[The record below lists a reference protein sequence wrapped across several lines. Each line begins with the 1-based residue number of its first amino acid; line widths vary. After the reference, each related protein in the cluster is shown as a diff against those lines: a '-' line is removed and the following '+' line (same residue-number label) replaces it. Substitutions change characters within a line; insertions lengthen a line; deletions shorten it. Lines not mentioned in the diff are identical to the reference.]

1 MEKNQRCS
9 NKDTNTNSIGFCLL
23 PSELIQNILL
33 HLCIPE
39 IIRMKLLNK
48 FVLTTISDQSFIQQ
62 LNGGSHRDTW
72 IFVYTRRWRR
82 DNGVLH
88 GFSDRSVRWFKI
100 PVAEIMTGEVF
111 PGEDLYLLT
120 ASGNFLLFASNT
132 HSGIIAVDLVGKKV
146 TRIGSCPLGPRGTS
160 SWRRS
165 GMKLVPDPS
174 CSGHFRFMFA
184 EMVNNRPV
192 LFTYRSNTTTWQT
205 KEAEDTT
212 NWDFKKKSNVFLS
225 LSNRP
230 HESIVM
236 SVDDESMINRFPAIL
251 RPRMNHDAIREC
263 PSSVGFSRNDLDSQL
278 LHIHGDEYKVV
289 IRLDKIDTSKM
300 KKVMKSLEVWEISSD
315 GEKWELVSR
324 APSEVIS
331 NKPCGVMM
339 GCLERRLSVIRVALM
354 TNHEGLWNII
364 WLDYDKEKDKW
375 EWVPLP
381 DCRFLQGS
389 NMAGISFSSGLTFSL

>member
-1 MEKNQRCS
+1 
-9 NKDTNTNSIGFCLL
+9 
-23 PSELIQNILL
+23 
-33 HLCIPE
+33 
-39 IIRMKLLNK
+39 MKLLNK

-100 PVAEIMTGEVF
+100 PVAEILTGEVF

-120 ASGNFLLFASNT
+120 AS
-132 HSGIIAVDLVGKKV
+132 
-146 TRIGSCPLGPRGTS
+146 GPRGTS

-174 CSGHFRFMFA
+174 CPGHFRFMFA

-192 LFTYRSNTTTWQT
+192 LFTYNSNTTTWQT
-205 KEAEDTT
+205 KEAEEEEEDTT
-212 NWDFKKKSNVFLS
+212 NLDFKKKSNVFLS
-225 LSNRP
+225 LSNKP

-236 SVDDESMINRFPAIL
+236 SVDDDKSMINRFPAIL
-251 RPRMNHDAIREC
+251 RPRMNQEAISGC
-263 PSSVGFSRNDLDSQL
+263 PSSVGFSRNDLDRQL

-289 IRLDKIDTSKM
+289 IRLDKIETSKM
-300 KKVMKSLEVWEISSD
+300 KKVMKSLEVWEISSN
-315 GEKWELVSR
+315 GEKWELVSK
-324 APSEVIS
+324 APSEVMS

-354 TNHEGLWNII
+354 TNHEGLWDII
-364 WLDYDKEKDKW
+364 WLDYDKEMDKW
-375 EWVPLP
+375 DWVPLP

>member
-1 MEKNQRCS
+1 MEKSQRC
-9 NKDTNTNSIGFCLL
+9 NKDTNTNIGFCLL
-23 PSELIQNILL
+23 PSELIQNILF

-48 FVLTTISDQSFIQQ
+48 FVLNTISDQTFIRQ
-62 LNGGSHRDTW
+62 LNHGSQRDTW

-88 GFSDRSVRWFKI
+88 GFSNRSVRWFKI
-100 PVAEIMTGEVF
+100 PVNEILTGEVF

-132 HSGIIAVDLVGKKV
+132 HSGILAVDLVDKSV
-146 TRIGSCPLGPRGTS
+146 RRINSCPLGPRGTS

-165 GMKLVPDPS
+165 E
-174 CSGHFRFMFA
+174 A
-184 EMVNNRPV
+184 EEVNN
-192 LFTYRSNTTTWQT
+192 WG
-205 KEAEDTT
+205 
-212 NWDFKKKSNVFLS
+212 FKKNNNVFLS

-230 HESIVM
+230 HESTVM
-236 SVDDESMINRFPAIL
+236 SVDDVDGSMINRFPTIL
-251 RPRMNHDAIREC
+251 RPRMNQDAIRGC
-263 PSSVGFSRNDLDSQL
+263 PSSVGFSRNDLESQL

-289 IRLDKIDTSKM
+289 IRLDTIELSKL
-300 KKVMKSLEVWEISSD
+300 KRMKSLEVWEISSN

-331 NKPCGVMM
+331 NKLCGVMM
-339 GCLERRLSVIRVALM
+339 GCLERRLGVIRVALM
-354 TNHEGLWNII
+354 TNREGFWNII

-381 DCRFLQGS
+381 HCRFLQGS

>member
-1 MEKNQRCS
+1 MEKSQRC
-9 NKDTNTNSIGFCLL
+9 NKDTNTNIGFCLL
-23 PSELIQNILL
+23 PSELIQNILF

-48 FVLTTISDQSFIQQ
+48 FVLTTISDQSFIRQ
-62 LNGGSHRDTW
+62 LNDGSQRDTW

-100 PVAEIMTGEVF
+100 PVAEILTGEIF

-132 HSGIIAVDLVGKKV
+132 HSGIIAVDLVDKSV
-146 TRIGSCPLGPRGTS
+146 RRISSCPLGPRGTS

-174 CSGHFRFMFA
+174 DPGHFRFMFA

-192 LFTYRSNTTTWQT
+192 LFTYHSNTNTWHT
-205 KEAEDTT
+205 KEAE
-212 NWDFKKKSNVFLS
+212 NPNNLGFKKNSSSNVFLS

-236 SVDDESMINRFPAIL
+236 CVDDESMTNRFPAIL
-251 RPRMNHDAIREC
+251 RPRINQDAIKEC
-263 PSSVGFSRNDLDSQL
+263 PSSVGFSRNDLESQL

-289 IRLDKIDTSKM
+289 IRLDKIELSKM
-300 KKVMKSLEVWEISSD
+300 KKMKSLEVWEISSN

-339 GCLERRLSVIRVALM
+339 GCLERRLGVIRVALM

-364 WLDYDKEKDKW
+364 WLDYDKVRDKW
-375 EWVPLP
+375 EWVPLSH
-381 DCRFLQGS
+381 CRFLQGS

>member
-1 MEKNQRCS
+1 MEKTQRCN
-9 NKDTNTNSIGFCLL
+9 NKDINTTIGFCLL

-39 IIRMKLLNK
+39 IIRMKLVNK
-48 FVLTTISDQSFIQQ
+48 YVLTTISDQSFIRQ
-62 LNGGSHRDTW
+62 LNDGSRDDTW

-82 DNGVLH
+82 DSGVLH

-100 PVAEIMTGEVF
+100 PVAGDIF

-132 HSGIIAVDLVGKKV
+132 HSGIVAVDLVGKTV
-146 TRIGSCPLGPRGTS
+146 TRIKPCPLGPRGTS

-174 CSGHFRFMFA
+174 CSSQFRFMFA
-184 EMVNNRPV
+184 EIVNNRPV
-192 LFTYRSNTTTWQT
+192 LFTYHSNTATWQT
-205 KEAEDTT
+205 KEVDDTNT
-212 NWDFKKKSNVFLS
+212 TILDFKNHKSNVFLS
-225 LSNRP
+225 LSNKP
-230 HESIVM
+230 HESVVM
-236 SVDDESMINRFPAIL
+236 CVGDGLMVNRSPTIL
-251 RPRMNHDAIREC
+251 RPRMNLTAMREC
-263 PSSVGFSRNDLDSQL
+263 PSSVGFSRNELESQL

-289 IRLDKIDTSKM
+289 IRLDTIGLTNM
-300 KKVMKSLEVWEISSD
+300 KKMKSLEIWEISSN
-315 GEKWELVSR
+315 GENWELVSK
-324 APSEVIS
+324 APSYVIS
-331 NKPCGVMM
+331 EKPCGVMM
-339 GCLERRLSVIRVALM
+339 GCLERRLGVIRVALM
-354 TNHEGLWNII
+354 TNHECLWDVI

>member
-1 MEKNQRCS
+1 MEKSQRC
-9 NKDTNTNSIGFCLL
+9 NKDTNTNIGFCLL
-23 PSELIQNILL
+23 PSELIQNILF

-48 FVLTTISDQSFIQQ
+48 FVLNTISDQSFIRQ
-62 LNGGSHRDTW
+62 LNHGSQRDTW

-88 GFSDRSVRWFKI
+88 GFSNRSVRWFKI
-100 PVAEIMTGEVF
+100 PVAEILTGEVF

-120 ASGNFLLFASNT
+120 AS
-132 HSGIIAVDLVGKKV
+132 
-146 TRIGSCPLGPRGTS
+146 GPRGTS

-174 CSGHFRFMFA
+174 NPSHFRFMFA

-192 LFTYRSNTTTWQT
+192 LFTYHSNTTTWTT
-205 KEAEDTT
+205 KEAEEVN
-212 NWDFKKKSNVFLS
+212 NWGFKKNNNVFLS

-236 SVDDESMINRFPAIL
+236 SVDDGSMMNRVPSIL
-251 RPRMNHDAIREC
+251 RPRMNQDAIRGC
-263 PSSVGFSRNDLDSQL
+263 PSSVGFSRNDLESQL
-278 LHIHGDEYKVV
+278 LHIHGDDYKVV
-289 IRLDKIDTSKM
+289 IGLDTIELSKM
-300 KKVMKSLEVWEISSD
+300 KRMKSLEVWKISSN

-331 NKPCGVMM
+331 NKLCGVMM
-339 GCLERRLSVIRVALM
+339 GCLERRLGVIRVALM
-354 TNHEGLWNII
+354 TNREGLWNII

-381 DCRFLQGS
+381 HCRFLQGS

>member
-1 MEKNQRCS
+1 MEKSQRC
-9 NKDTNTNSIGFCLL
+9 NKDTNTNIGFCLL
-23 PSELIQNILL
+23 PSELIQNILF

-48 FVLTTISDQSFIQQ
+48 FVLNTISDQSFIRQ
-62 LNGGSHRDTW
+62 LNHGSQRDTW

-88 GFSDRSVRWFKI
+88 GFSNRSVRWFKI
-100 PVAEIMTGEVF
+100 PVAEILTGEVF

-132 HSGIIAVDLVGKKV
+132 HSGILAVDLVDKSV
-146 TRIGSCPLGPRGTS
+146 RRINSCPLGPRGTS

-174 CSGHFRFMFA
+174 NPSHFRFMFA
-184 EMVNNRPV
+184 EMVNNRSV
-192 LFTYRSNTTTWQT
+192 LFTYHSNTTTWTT
-205 KEAEDTT
+205 KEAEEVN
-212 NWDFKKKSNVFLS
+212 NWGFKKNNNVFLS

-236 SVDDESMINRFPAIL
+236 SVDDGSMMNRVPSIL
-251 RPRMNHDAIREC
+251 RPRMNQDAIRGC
-263 PSSVGFSRNDLDSQL
+263 PSSVGFSRNDLESQL
-278 LHIHGDEYKVV
+278 LHIHGDDYKVV
-289 IRLDKIDTSKM
+289 IGLDTIELSKL
-300 KKVMKSLEVWEISSD
+300 KRMKSLEVWEISSN

-331 NKPCGVMM
+331 NKLCGVMM
-339 GCLERRLSVIRVALM
+339 GCLERRLGVIRVALM
-354 TNHEGLWNII
+354 TNREGLWNII

-381 DCRFLQGS
+381 HCRFLQGS

>member
-1 MEKNQRCS
+1 MGKSQRC
-9 NKDTNTNSIGFCLL
+9 NKDTNTTIGFCLL
-23 PSELIQNILL
+23 PSELIQNILF

-48 FVLTTISDQSFIQQ
+48 YVLTTISDRSFIRQ
-62 LNGGSHRDTW
+62 LNDGSQRDTW

-100 PVAEIMTGEVF
+100 PVAEILAGEIR

-132 HSGIIAVDLVGKKV
+132 HSGIIAVDLVGKIV
-146 TRIGSCPLGPRGTS
+146 TRISSCPLGPRGTS

-174 CSGHFRFMFA
+174 NPSHFRFMFA

-192 LFTYRSNTTTWQT
+192 LFTYYSNTATWHT
-205 KEAEDTT
+205 KETEDTT
-212 NWDFKKKSNVFLS
+212 NWEVKKNSNVLFLS

-230 HESIVM
+230 HESTVM
-236 SVDDESMINRFPAIL
+236 SVDDGSIINRFPRIL
-251 RPRMNHDAIREC
+251 RPRINQDAIRQC
-263 PSSVGFSRNDLDSQL
+263 PSSVGFSRNDLESQL

-289 IRLDKIDTSKM
+289 IRLDRIDNSKM
-300 KKVMKSLEVWEISSD
+300 NKVMKSLEVWEISSN

-331 NKPCGVMM
+331 KKPCGVMM
-339 GCLERRLSVIRVALM
+339 GCLERRLGVIRVALM

-364 WLDYDKEKDKW
+364 WLDYDKHKDKW

>member
-1 MEKNQRCS
+1 MDKSQRC
-9 NKDTNTNSIGFCLL
+9 NKDTNTNIGFCLL
-23 PSELIQNILL
+23 PSELIQNILF

-48 FVLTTISDQSFIQQ
+48 YVLTTISDQSFIRQ
-62 LNGGSHRDTW
+62 LNNGSQRDTW

-100 PVAEIMTGEVF
+100 PLAEILTGDIF
-111 PGEDLYLLT
+111 PGEELYLLT

-132 HSGIIAVDLVGKKV
+132 HCGIIAVDLVGKSV
-146 TRIGSCPLGPRGTS
+146 TRISSCPLGPRGTS

-165 GMKLVPDPS
+165 GMKLVPDQSNPS
-174 CSGHFRFMFA
+174 HFRFMFA

-192 LFTYRSNTTTWQT
+192 LFTYHSHTATWHT
-205 KEAEDTT
+205 KEVENNPINRA
-212 NWDFKKKSNVFLS
+212 FKKNSNVFLS

-230 HESIVM
+230 QESIVM
-236 SVDDESMINRFPAIL
+236 KVEDDGSMLNRYPAIL
-251 RPRMNHDAIREC
+251 RPRINQEAIRQC
-263 PSSVGFSRNDLDSQL
+263 PSSVGFSRNDLESQL

-289 IRLDKIDTSKM
+289 IRLDRVDNSKM
-300 KKVMKSLEVWEISSD
+300 KKIMKSLEVWEINSN
-315 GEKWELVSR
+315 GEKWELVSK

-339 GCLERRLSVIRVALM
+339 GCLERRLGVIRVALM
-354 TNHEGLWNII
+354 TNHEGLWNVI
-364 WLDYDKEKDKW
+364 WLDYDREKDKW
-375 EWVPLP
+375 EWIPLP

>member
-1 MEKNQRCS
+1 MEKSQRCS
-9 NKDTNTNSIGFCLL
+9 KDTNTSIGFCLL
-23 PSELIQNILL
+23 PSELIQNILF

-48 FVLTTISDQSFIQQ
+48 YVLTTISDRSFIRQ
-62 LNGGSHRDTW
+62 LNDGSQRDTW

-100 PVAEIMTGEVF
+100 PVAEILAGEIR

-120 ASGNFLLFASNT
+120 AS
-132 HSGIIAVDLVGKKV
+132 
-146 TRIGSCPLGPRGTS
+146 GPRGTS

-174 CSGHFRFMFA
+174 SPSHFRFMFA

-192 LFTYRSNTTTWQT
+192 LFTYHSYTATWYT
-205 KEAEDTT
+205 KEAEDTN
-212 NWDFKKKSNVFLS
+212 NWAYEKNSNVLFLS

-230 HESIVM
+230 HESTVM
-236 SVDDESMINRFPAIL
+236 SVVDGGSMTNQFPTIL
-251 RPRMNHDAIREC
+251 RPSMNQGAIGQC
-263 PSSVGFSRNDLDSQL
+263 PSSVGFSRNDLESQL

-289 IRLDKIDTSKM
+289 IRLDRVHNSKM
-300 KKVMKSLEVWEISSD
+300 NKIMKSLEVWEISSN

-331 NKPCGVMM
+331 KKPCGVMM
-339 GCLERRLSVIRVALM
+339 GCLERRLGVIRVALM

-364 WLDYDKEKDKW
+364 WLDYDKHKDKW
-375 EWVPLP
+375 ELVPLP